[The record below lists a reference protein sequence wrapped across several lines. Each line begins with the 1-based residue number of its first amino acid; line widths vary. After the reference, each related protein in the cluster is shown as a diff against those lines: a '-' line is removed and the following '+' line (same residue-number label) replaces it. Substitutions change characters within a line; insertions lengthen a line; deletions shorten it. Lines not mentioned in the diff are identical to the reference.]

1 LGIRIAVLVLAAAG
15 WVSAA
20 ELRPETRA
28 AFDRYV
34 RQAESR
40 IDAKVRGGDGFLFA
54 TSAERRAVLR
64 GGTVLSEAKAPRG
77 EFKVAG
83 GLIHDWA
90 AATPPSLPKE
100 MPVRRR
106 GTIARRCAWA
116 ATRCRP
122 PMRGCCW
129 RAR

>member
-20 ELRPETRA
+20 ELRPEIRA

-40 IDAKVRGGDGFLFA
+40 IDAKVRGGDG
-54 TSAERRAVLR
+54 
-64 GGTVLSEAKAPRG
+64 K
-77 EFKVAG
+77 FKVAG

-116 ATRCRP
+116 ATRCRKQAG
-122 PMRGCCW
+122 RNSEWAGQAKNQ
-129 RAR
+129 RRN